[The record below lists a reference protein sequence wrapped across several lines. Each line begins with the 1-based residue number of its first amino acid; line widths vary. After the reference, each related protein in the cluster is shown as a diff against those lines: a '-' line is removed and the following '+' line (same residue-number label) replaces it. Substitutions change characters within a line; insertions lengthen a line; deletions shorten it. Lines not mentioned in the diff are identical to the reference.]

1 MSHEETVRFIGR
13 CTIEASD
20 TGQPLDGGG
29 YVALLLTGAERK
41 PSVYLA
47 TAATLDELLLALRA
61 SDFAAK
67 FADRPLE
74 LDAAPEPY
82 FDHGP
87 HRTARPAPLAF
98 LERERVLTSLAGR

>member
-1 MSHEETVRFIGR
+1 MSHEESVRFIGR
-13 CTIEASD
+13 CTIEASA
-20 TGQPLDGGG
+20 TGQSLGEGG

-47 TAATLDELLLALRA
+47 TGATLDDLLLALRA
-61 SDFAAK
+61 SDYAAK
-67 FADRPLE
+67 FADRP

-87 HRTARPAPLAF
+87 HRTARPAPLTF
-98 LERERVLTSLAGR
+98 LERERVLTSLSGR

>member
-20 TGQPLDGGG
+20 TGQPLGEGG

-47 TAATLDELLLALRA
+47 TGATLDDLLLTLRA

-74 LDAAPEPY
+74 LDDAPGPY

-87 HRTARPAPLAF
+87 HRTARPTPLTF
-98 LERERVLTSLAGR
+98 QERERVLTAMSGR

>member
-1 MSHEETVRFIGR
+1 MSNEESVRFIGR
-13 CTIEASD
+13 CTIEASA
-20 TGQPLDGGG
+20 TGQSLGEGG

-47 TAATLDELLLALRA
+47 TGATLDELLTALLT

-67 FADRPLE
+67 FADRRLE
-74 LDAAPEPY
+74 LDTAPEPY

-87 HRTARPAPLAF
+87 HRTARPFPLTF
-98 LERERVLTSLAGR
+98 LERERVLTTLSGR